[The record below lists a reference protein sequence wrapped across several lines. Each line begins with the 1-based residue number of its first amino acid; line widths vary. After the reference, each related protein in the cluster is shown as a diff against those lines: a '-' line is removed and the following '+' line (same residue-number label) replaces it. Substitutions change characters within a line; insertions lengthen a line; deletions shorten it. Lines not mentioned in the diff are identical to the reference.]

1 LTEGRH
7 FIYLVLDYDE
17 PNRLHRAPIGDTPQV
32 TTRIFSKKKKKSKEK
47 KSKAKTRNL
56 IQNRIFSTSARG
68 KDHGPCM
75 AYILY
80 RHELKIL
87 ISVLVTRRTCISLAS
102 GPPLFQFR
110 SDGLISATVRGVD
123 LYPPPVGWV
132 PPNCILE
139 VDDVLEEWT
148 WRQKFDLIH
157 MRLLLGAFT
166 PEEWGKVYKNVMSRH
181 QSWFGATIEAAELM
195 KCP

>member
-1 LTEGRH
+1 M
-7 FIYLVLDYDE
+7 YLVLDYEE

-32 TTRIFSKKKKKSKEK
+32 RTWISSKKNSKEK

-56 IQNRIFSTSARG
+56 IDNRIFSTSARV
-68 KDHGPCM
+68 KVHGPCM
-75 AYILY
+75 VYILY

-87 ISVLVTRRTCISLAS
+87 ISILVTRRTCIPLAS
-102 GPPLFQFR
+102 SPPFFQFR
-110 SDGLISATVRGVD
+110 SDGPIAATVRGVD

-166 PEEWGKVYKNVMSRH
+166 PEEWGNVYK
-181 QSWFGATIEAAELM
+181 
-195 KCP
+195 KCYE

>member
-1 LTEGRH
+1 
-7 FIYLVLDYDE
+7 
-17 PNRLHRAPIGDTPQV
+17 
-32 TTRIFSKKKKKSKEK
+32 
-47 KSKAKTRNL
+47 
-56 IQNRIFSTSARG
+56 
-68 KDHGPCM
+68 M
-75 AYILY
+75 AYLLY

-87 ISVLVTRRTCISLAS
+87 ISILVTRRTCIPLAS

-110 SDGLISATVRGVD
+110 SDGSISATVRGVD

-166 PEEWGKVYKNVMSRH
+166 PEEWGKVYK
-181 QSWFGATIEAAELM
+181 
-195 KCP
+195 KCYE